1 MDSHF
6 ASVIEEVKKMS
17 SEDKE
22 ELKFLL
28 EKYLIKE
35 RREEI
40 YKNYEKSL
48 QELKNDKLEF
58 SNDLN
63 ELKDMIDE

>member
-1 MDSHF
+1 MGSDF

-22 ELKFLL
+22 ELRFLL
-28 EKYLIKE
+28 EKYLIEE

-40 YKNYEKSL
+40 YKNYINSL
-48 QELKNDKLEF
+48 QELKSGKLEF
-58 SNDLN
+58 TNDINKLN
-63 ELKDMIDE
+63 KMVME